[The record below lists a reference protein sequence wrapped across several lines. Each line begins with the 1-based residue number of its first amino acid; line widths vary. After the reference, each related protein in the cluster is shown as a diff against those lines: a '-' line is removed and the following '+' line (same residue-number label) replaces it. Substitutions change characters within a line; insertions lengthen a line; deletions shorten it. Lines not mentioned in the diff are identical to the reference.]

1 MGTAPRVH
9 PSKMI
14 LSISLTCLLAVAS
27 AAPQVKTDFLR
38 KLVDSPQNPCGQ
50 GIEATC
56 TRGSCEC
63 PNGISFTAG
72 EILELIRGRI
82 LNSPANPCGPSELP
96 SCTCKD
102 GSEAP
107 TWTGKDLSNGI
118 CEGSTPRDRL
128 PASCSCTIS
137 GKSLDPVVFAKSVA
151 NTLHSLAN
159 GQAPD
164 LIDRLALHTENPC
177 GVGVIPVCSQGQCT
191 CPNGDLFNPAAI
203 LEKIR
208 EKLVNGKGNPCG
220 AGNEPQC
227 ICGNGEVANVWDGR
241 DPTQGVCEGNTRQER
256 FPTTCSCPDGK
267 SLDPRKMIQGLLRQ
281 LGQLRGVGQQ

>member
-1 MGTAPRVH
+1 MGTAPRLH
-9 PSKMI
+9 PSKMK
-14 LSISLTCLLAVAS
+14 LSISLACLLSVAS

-128 PASCSCTIS
+128 PASCFCAIS

-164 LIDRLALHTENPC
+164 LIDRLALHTE
-177 GVGVIPVCSQGQCT
+177 
-191 CPNGDLFNPAAI
+191 
-203 LEKIR
+203 
-208 EKLVNGKGNPCG
+208 NPCG

-267 SLDPRKMIQGLLRQ
+267 SLDPRKMLQGLLRQ